1 MKRAIVTGGLGFIG
15 SHLVE
20 ELVEK
25 GYHVIVIDN
34 LATGRRENVASVLS
48 KIEVIENSLDSQ
60 EVLEK
65 IFQEGDLVFH
75 LAALADIVPSIENP
89 DKYFNANVV
98 GTYNVVRAAVEKKV
112 KKLIYAASSSCYGIP
127 DTYPTL
133 ETEVIDPKYPYAL
146 TKYLGETICK
156 HWADVYKL
164 PVISTRF
171 FNVYGPRARTKG
183 SYGAVFGVFIAQ
195 YINNA
200 PLTIVGDGSQKRDFT
215 YVTDVSRGLVL
226 AGESNVTSGI
236 YNLSSG
242 NPVSVKYIA
251 DLIGP
256 NQIFIPKR
264 PGEPDITHGN
274 NTKFKETFNWE
285 PNVSIEEGVK
295 KLLADISWAKDAPVW
310 TPESISKATEAWFKY
325 LS

>member
-20 ELVEK
+20 ELVGK
-25 GYHVIVIDN
+25 GYQVVVIDN
-34 LATGRRENVASVLS
+34 LATGRRENIASVIE
-48 KIEVIENSLDSQ
+48 KVEVIENSLDSQ
-60 EVLEK
+60 SILEN

-89 DKYFNANVV
+89 DKYFNANVL

-146 TKYLGETICK
+146 TKYLGESICK
-156 HWADVYKL
+156 HWAEVYKL

-200 PLTIVGDGSQKRDFT
+200 PLTIVGDGSQTRDFT
-215 YVTDVSRGLVL
+215 YVTDVAYGLAL
-226 AGESNVTSGI
+226 AGESEVNSGI

-242 NPVSVKYIA
+242 NPVRVKYIA
-251 DLIGP
+251 DLISD
-256 NQIFIPKR
+256 NQVHIPKR
-264 PGEPDITHGN
+264 PGEPDITHGD
-274 NTKFKETFNWE
+274 NTSFKKTFNWA
-285 PNVSIEEGVK
+285 PKVTIEEGVG
-295 KLLADISWAKDAPVW
+295 KLMADTSWAKDAPVW

>member
-20 ELVEK
+20 ELVGR
-25 GYHVIVIDN
+25 GYHVVVIDN
-34 LATGRRENVASVLS
+34 LATGRRENIASV
-48 KIEVIENSLDSQ
+48 IDQVEVIENSLDSQ
-60 EVLEK
+60 SVLEN
-65 IFQEGDLVFH
+65 IFEKGDLVFH

-89 DKYFNANVV
+89 DKYFNANVI

-127 DTYPTL
+127 DSYPTNENEL
-133 ETEVIDPKYPYAL
+133 IDPKYPYAL
-146 TKYLGETICK
+146 TKYLGESICK
-156 HWADVYKL
+156 HWSDVYKL
-164 PVISTRF
+164 PVVSTRF

-195 YINNA
+195 YINYA
-200 PLTIVGDGSQKRDFT
+200 PLTIVGDGSQTRDFT
-215 YVTDVSRGLVL
+215 YVTDIAHGLVL
-226 AGESNVTSGI
+226 AGESEVNSGI

-251 DLIGP
+251 DLISN
-256 NQIFIPKR
+256 NQVYIPKR

-274 NTKFKETFNWE
+274 NKKFEETFQWK
-285 PNVSIEEGVK
+285 PKVSIEEGVQ
-295 KLLADISWAKDAPVW
+295 KLLADLSWAKDAPVW